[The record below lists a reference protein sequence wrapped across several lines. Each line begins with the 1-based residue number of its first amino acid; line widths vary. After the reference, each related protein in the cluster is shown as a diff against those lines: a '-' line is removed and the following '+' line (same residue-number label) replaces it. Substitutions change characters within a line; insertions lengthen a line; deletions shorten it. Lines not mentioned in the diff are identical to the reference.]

1 MATLVITLPPRP
13 RLRAGGVQPA
23 SRPDRQYAYV
33 LSTDGLTAGRQGTAA
48 AALLPK
54 AEQVVAVLAASD
66 VSWHRLTCPKAP
78 ASRMAAALAG
88 VLEEAMLDDSA
99 QLHLALAP
107 GVKGGETTWVC
118 ATDRAWLAG
127 EVAALEAAGLRIDRI
142 VPAAWPDEPAS
153 GHFFE
158 TYAGDDSTDSE
169 AGQLGLTLVWSHAGG
184 VMQWPLKGGLARALL
199 PQPLPADARFTATPA
214 VASPAERWLGTR
226 VRVLSAAEHALQASR
241 SLWNL
246 RQFQLAPKHRGMS
259 ALREGWRRFM
269 GSSWRPV
276 RYGLGALVVV
286 QVVGLNLAAWQQRAT
301 LEAKR
306 RTMTELLQ
314 ATHPQVRAVLDAP
327 VQMQRE
333 TDTLRAAAGKPGEAD
348 FEAALQAAAL
358 GWPAYQPVQ
367 TLSYENGRLT
377 LAIPGWNDGQ
387 VNAFR
392 DAVRPAGWLVESSDG
407 RLTLSRAPIAAART

>member
-1 MATLVITLPPRP
+1 MATLVLILPARP
-13 RLRAGGVQPA
+13 RLRAGGVLPA
-23 SRPDRQYAYV
+23 AGSERSYTYV
-33 LSTDGLTAGRQGTAA
+33 LSNDGLTANRQGTAA

-66 VSWHRLTCPKAP
+66 VSWHRVTCPKAP

-88 VLEEAMLDDSA
+88 VLEEAMLDDSG

-127 EVAALEAAGLRIDRI
+127 ELAALEKAGLRIDRV
-142 VPAAWPDEPAS
+142 VPAAWPDEPPS

-158 TYAGDDSTDSE
+158 TYGGDDGTED
-169 AGQLGLTLVWSHAGG
+169 ATGQLGLTLVWSHAGG

-199 PQPLPADARFTATPA
+199 PNPLPDDARFTATPA
-214 VASPAERWLGTR
+214 VASPAERWLGAR
-226 VRVLSAAEHALQASR
+226 VRVLSPAEHALQAAR

-259 ALREGWRRFM
+259 ALREGWRRFL

-276 RYGLGALVVV
+276 RIGLVALVVV
-286 QVVGLNLAAWQQRAT
+286 QVIGLNLAAWQQRST

-306 RTMTELLQ
+306 KAMTALLQ
-314 ATHPQVRAVLDAP
+314 ATHPQVKAVLDAP

-358 GWPAYQPVQ
+358 GWPAFQPVQ

-377 LAIPGWNDGQ
+377 LAAPGWDDGQ
-387 VNAFR
+387 IAAFR
-392 DAVRPAGWLVESSDG
+392 DAVRPAGWQVEATDG
-407 RLTLSRAPIAAART
+407 RLTLSRVSVAARRT

>member
-1 MATLVITLPPRP
+1 MATLVVTLPPRP

-23 SRPDRQYAYV
+23 APSDPQYAYV
-33 LSTDGLTAGRQGTAA
+33 LSTDGLTTGRQGTTAA
-48 AALLPK
+48 SLLPK
-54 AEQVVAVLAASD
+54 ADQIVAVLAASD

-78 ASRMAAALAG
+78 ASRMGAALAG
-88 VLEEAMLDDSA
+88 VLEEAMLEDSS

-127 EVAALEAAGLRIDRI
+127 ELATLEKAGHRIDRV

-158 TYAGDDSTDSE
+158 TDDSTE
-169 AGQLGLTLVWSHAGG
+169 QAAGHLGLTLVWSHAGG

-199 PQPLPADARFTATPA
+199 PEPLPADARFTATPA
-214 VASPAERWLGTR
+214 VAAPAERWLGER
-226 VRVLSAAEHALQASR
+226 VRVLSSAEHALQASR

-259 ALREGWRRFM
+259 ALREGWRRFL
-269 GSSWRPV
+269 GGAWRPV
-276 RYGLGALVVV
+276 RIGLAALVAVH
-286 QVVGLNLAAWQQRAT
+286 VVGLNLAAWQQRAT
-301 LEAKR
+301 LDAKR
-306 RTMTELLQ
+306 RSLTELLQ

-333 TDTLRAAAGKPGEAD
+333 TDLLRAAAGKPGEAD

-377 LAIPGWNDGQ
+377 LAAPGWNDGQ
-387 VNAFR
+387 ITAFR
-392 DAVRPAGWLVESSDG
+392 DAVRPAGWQVEASDG
-407 RLTLSRAPIAAART
+407 RLTLSRASIAGQRT